1 MYQPNQT
8 RDRAPAQRIA
18 GIRPP
23 IIGVVDDDP
32 GVLESLG
39 FLLETEGFDV
49 RTYRSGAALL
59 RAPDQPPID
68 CFVIDYKMLG
78 LDGITLAHRLRG
90 RGNQAPIILITG
102 DPDESIG
109 PRAAAADICTVLH
122 KPHLE
127 ESLLAEVRHLTRPD
141 PAGGDLR

>member
-1 MYQPNQT
+1 M
-8 RDRAPAQRIA
+8 
-18 GIRPP
+18 RPP

-59 RAPDQPPID
+59 RAPDQPPVD
-68 CFVIDYKMLG
+68 CFVIDYKMSG
-78 LDGITLAHRLRG
+78 LDGITLASRLRG
-90 RGNQAPIILITG
+90 RGSEAPIILITG
-102 DPDESIG
+102 DPDENIG
-109 PRAAAADICTVLH
+109 RRAAAADICAVLH
-122 KPHLE
+122 KPHLD
-127 ESLLAEVRHLTRPD
+127 ESLLAHVRRLTRPD